1 MRLEEL
7 HELSKEILNKLSHL
21 QMEIDSNMEEIY
33 KLNNIPDEE
42 FPELRFISDHL
53 EEFTQKFD
61 ELRNYGIA
69 E

>member
-1 MRLEEL
+1 
-7 HELSKEILNKLSHL
+7 
-21 QMEIDSNMEEIY
+21 MEIDSNMEEIY